1 MNRYML
7 IRRLRGPA
15 VLLLLGV
22 IALLHQTGVVYH
34 FWHWFW
40 PLALILWGV
49 LLLAE
54 RAALEMDGYPQV
66 YPDATYPGGPY
77 AAGANPAAA
86 PYAPAPGTSIVPTQS
101 GDLER
106 SNGGQS

>member
-1 MNRYML
+1 MSRYML

-15 VLLLLGV
+15 FLLLIGV
-22 IALLHQTGVVYH
+22 IALLHQMGVIYH
-34 FWHWFW
+34 GFRLFW

-54 RAALEMDGYPQV
+54 RAALEVEGYPDP
-66 YPDATYPGGPY
+66 YGGNPYPGGPVP
-77 AAGANPAAA
+77 GAPQPGPPATSTS
-86 PYAPAPGTSIVPTQS
+86 TSIVPATPDDYQR
-101 GDLER
+101 G